1 MLDKKIK
8 DMEKV
13 IVLGLSG
20 CTHCSA
26 LVESLTK
33 DNIPFE
39 FKDVDLKEY
48 SNLADRMEALL
59 KTNNYPMIIIEK
71 SSGAKYLYR
80 VDNIEEA
87 KEVPIAYATKIG
99 CVSTDSMVAITKK
112 YLN

>member
-1 MLDKKIK
+1 
-8 DMEKV
+8 MEKV

-20 CTHCSA
+20 CTHCEVLSK
-26 LVESLTK
+26 SLK
-33 DNIPFE
+33 EQNIPFE
-39 FKDVDLKEY
+39 FKDVDLKEH

-71 SSGAKYLYR
+71 LSGAKYLYR
-80 VDNIEEA
+80 VETIDEA
-87 KEVPIAYATKIG
+87 KETPIPYATKIG